1 MNKREIREKLRN
13 VMDDALKIN
22 NISQI
27 SEDML
32 TETKHAHSEIAFE
45 VLMCGY
51 AKMLAKAY
59 NDIRYIWLHLY
70 YIDRALEEDIRLEG
84 ETDEA
89 EEGEPDA

>member
-22 NISQI
+22 NVSQI

-32 TETKHAHSEIAFE
+32 TETKHAHSEMAFE
-45 VLMCGY
+45 ALMCGY
-51 AKMLAKAY
+51 AKMLTKAH

-70 YIDRALEEDIRLEG
+70 DIDKALEEDIRLES
-84 ETDEA
+84 EAPANDKTDE
-89 EEGEPDA
+89 D

>member
-32 TETKHAHSEIAFE
+32 TETKHAHSEMAFE
-45 VLMCGY
+45 ALMCGY
-51 AKMLAKAY
+51 AKMLAKAH

-70 YIDRALEEDIRLEG
+70 DIDKALEEDIRLES
-84 ETDEA
+84 EVPANDKTDE
-89 EEGEPDA
+89 D